1 MPCAPVSSTQRT
13 LSSRSSATTAAA
25 IPSRI
30 AWSSALRLAGSEI
43 VRRRT
48 PSAGRSM
55 RTSPL
60 MGREGSRRYS
70 RTTSVSPSLT
80 AWPSSQRISLTAP
93 ASSASTGISIFIDS
107 RMTTVSPSS
116 ICSPTWHS
124 IFQTVPVMW
133 ATTSG
138 TTSSSWGARGAYPG
152 SWTAPQRAASRALRP
167 WCGGYAGAVSDEPAE
182 PLRRQESPEDLTPIR
197 AQVYRD
203 PRPAEIFDRF
213 HARARTRRPD
223 LAYEVVRMVTS
234 LYAWAVFRAR
244 GIAPEL
250 VPASGPVILA
260 PNHSSFMDHFFLGAF
275 NRRKVSFMAKSQLFK
290 APMQF
295 IYSHGGVFPV
305 RRGFRDEEAFVTAA
319 AILERGGCIA
329 MYCEGG
335 RSRSG
340 RIGDRARPGI
350 GRLAL
355 ESGATVVPV
364 AIHGS
369 ERVRN
374 WKRLKFPKV
383 TVLYGEPF
391 RYERVEEATRDQ
403 QQAVADDILGAIK
416 GLYERLNAEGREAAV
431 ARWRAERRAKR
442 TLPAS

>member
-1 MPCAPVSSTQRT
+1 VGCA
-13 LSSRSSATTAAA
+13 RSV
-25 IPSRI
+25 PGGEDG
-30 AWSSALRLAGSEI
+30 AGE
-43 VRRRT
+43 
-48 PSAGRSM
+48 
-55 RTSPL
+55 
-60 MGREGSRRYS
+60 
-70 RTTSVSPSLT
+70 
-80 AWPSSQRISLTAP
+80 
-93 ASSASTGISIFIDS
+93 
-107 RMTTVSPSS
+107 
-116 ICSPTWHS
+116 
-124 IFQTVPVMW
+124 
-133 ATTSG
+133 
-138 TTSSSWGARGAYPG
+138 
-152 SWTAPQRAASRALRP
+152 RAAQTGAAV
-167 WCGGYAGAVSDEPAE
+167 CGGYADAVSDEPAE
-182 PLRRQESPEDLTPIR
+182 PLPRQESPEDLTPIR

-234 LYAWAVFRAR
+234 VYAWTVFRAR
-244 GIAPEL
+244 GIAPEQ

-275 NRRKVSFMAKSQLFK
+275 IRRKVSFMAKSQLFK

-319 AILERGGCIA
+319 AILDRGGCIA

-335 RSRSG
+335 RSRTG

-374 WKRLKFPKV
+374 WKRLRFPKV

-391 RYERVEEATRDQ
+391 RYERVAEATRDQ
-403 QQAVADDILGAIK
+403 QQAVADDILEAIK
-416 GLYERLNAEGREAAV
+416 GLYERLDAEGREAAV
-431 ARWRAERRAKR
+431 ARWRAERRGKR
-442 TLPAS
+442 TVAAS

>member
-1 MPCAPVSSTQRT
+1 VDGA
-13 LSSRSSATTAAA
+13 
-25 IPSRI
+25 
-30 AWSSALRLAGSEI
+30 
-43 VRRRT
+43 
-48 PSAGRSM
+48 
-55 RTSPL
+55 
-60 MGREGSRRYS
+60 
-70 RTTSVSPSLT
+70 
-80 AWPSSQRISLTAP
+80 
-93 ASSASTGISIFIDS
+93 
-107 RMTTVSPSS
+107 
-116 ICSPTWHS
+116 
-124 IFQTVPVMW
+124 
-133 ATTSG
+133 
-138 TTSSSWGARGAYPG
+138 GARSERRSA
-152 SWTAPQRAASRALRP
+152 AVRA
-167 WCGGYAGAVSDEPAE
+167 GYIAAVSDEPPE
-182 PLRRQESPEDLTPIR
+182 PLPRQESPEDLTPIR

-213 HARARTRRPD
+213 HERARTRRPD

-234 LYAWAVFRAR
+234 IYAWTVFRAR
-244 GIAPEL
+244 GIAPER
-250 VPASGPVILA
+250 VPATGPVILA

-275 NRRKVSFMAKSQLFK
+275 IRRKVSFMAKSQLFK

-295 IYSHGGVFPV
+295 VYSHGGVFPV
-305 RRGFRDEEAFVTAA
+305 RRGYRDEEAFVTAA

-374 WKRLKFPKV
+374 WKRLRFPKV
-383 TVLYGEPF
+383 TVFYGEPF

-403 QQAVADDILGAIK
+403 QQAVADDILAAIK
-416 GLYERLNAEGREAAV
+416 ELYGRLDAEGREAAV
-431 ARWRAERRAKR
+431 ARWRAERRRAKG
-442 TLPAS
+442 TVAAS